1 MDIRRF
7 YITNANNDTMPLQG
21 DSVDWFAANPENLG
35 AKFTQSWYTT
45 GTEFRSY
52 NRSISNQDISFTM
65 YYLGNNPYVSFS
77 TFAKF
82 LSYSPLTLVYQVPGD
97 EAYRRSISLTEIDKG
112 EMDNEHSIMKGK
124 LTFTPT
130 SLWQKWEVAEQI
142 VNNWDDSMSSK
153 YYDDNHVAPT
163 LYKAVYVYGNGSV
176 YDYLYSEDATYETK
190 FYDGLTYL
198 DHYDA
203 YTENLAVQPNL
214 LTGAFGRS
222 NDLNGITVRGPW
234 TGAAGIDTVFYDDF
248 NKHIREYDG
257 QRLVMSLDLDLTFK
271 DVNIP
276 SSVSSIYVYTELN
289 SNNQGTDNKNT
300 RWAVPESKYVVT
312 NVDITKMVKTGS
324 KCTVHLVNEFTMT
337 PKILNFI
344 RCNNIIGM
352 NYPEWVDGIKLTFD
366 SHMYNA
372 KLEVKH
378 NNINPKSNILSQKYT
393 GHSSIGDKAGS
404 LLWPNITHGPLFD
417 TPSGDYGEVHLYGVH
432 GVGSD
437 EYVRAALYNNG
448 KETKLDANKFEKV
461 SDTHYKYSLKPIR
474 TNDKL
479 MADPTSYTLIVYK
492 VKNAIDS
499 PEIAAWGY
507 FGYNQ
512 AGVGNWGFDYAF
524 IEAPS
529 VPSTCMVPSY
539 AESQDL
545 TKYPDGFY
553 DVIDAGDNPHT
564 YLSDGSGGVNIGSE
578 YDYIYQEDNHSEHP
592 YVTVQNNSVYTG
604 MTEEDSY
611 APIRV
616 LFMATNKTGIINS
629 PTFKCQS
636 DNGEEFLTRIN
647 VVIPVGWNLEINT
660 SYSGRV
666 ARMYERDNPSNKRS
680 VMNSID
686 ITETMFMKVPYGRS
700 TITNLTDSMG
710 RTTDPSTFQVQL
722 LEERVVV

>member
-1 MDIRRF
+1 MDIRQF

-21 DSVDWFAANPENLG
+21 DSVNWFAADPENLG

-52 NRSISNQDISFTM
+52 NRSISNQDITFTM

-112 EMDNEHSIMKGK
+112 EMDNEHAIMKGK

-163 LYKAVYVYGNGSV
+163 LYKAVYVYGNGST
-176 YDYLYSEDATYETK
+176 YDYMYSEDATLDTK
-190 FYDGLTYL
+190 FYDGLTHL
-198 DHYDA
+198 DHYEP

-214 LTGAFGRS
+214 LTGAMGAS
-222 NDLNGITVRGPW
+222 WDWTHPASATTTWNGTAEEN
-234 TGAAGIDTVFYDDF
+234 TSLYDEF
-248 NKHIREYDG
+248 NKHIRDYDG
-257 QRLVMSLDLDLTFK
+257 KRLVVSCDLDITFTE
-271 DVNIP
+271 VNIP
-276 SSVSSIYVYTELN
+276 SSVSSMVVYVEQLFASASKSYNLTQSFPE
-289 SNNQGTDNKNT
+289 TNT
-300 RWAVPESKYVVT
+300 TFHNIPLKT
-312 NVDITKMVKTGS
+312 NVQPGTKYTF
-324 KCTVHLVNEFTMT
+324 HLVTEFTMFSG
-337 PKILNFI
+337 ILTLTK
-344 RCNNIIGM
+344 
-352 NYPEWVDGIKLTFD
+352 PESWIQVQPRAADGLKLVYD
-366 SHMYNA
+366 SHVYNA

-378 NNINPKSNILSQKYT
+378 DNINPKANVLTQKYT
-393 GHSSIGDKAGS
+393 GPSNIAAGTGS
-404 LLWPNITHGPLFD
+404 LLWPNIVHAPLFD
-417 TPSGDYGEVHLYGVH
+417 TSSGDYGEIHLYGVH
-432 GVGSD
+432 GVGSN
-437 EYVRAALYNNG
+437 EYIKPGLYGENANG
-448 KETKLDANKFEKV
+448 NETKVNGTFEKV
-461 SDTHYKYSLKPIR
+461 SDTHYKYSLKEIR
-474 TNDKL
+474 TNDTL
-479 MADPTSYTLIVYK
+479 MADPTKYSFMVYK
-492 VKNAIDS
+492 LNNSVNPVGA
-499 PEIAAWGY
+499 G
-507 FGYNQ
+507 FGQ
-512 AGVGNWGFDYAF
+512 GVGNWGYDYAF

-539 AESQDL
+539 AESQDRTL
-545 TKYPDGFY
+545 YPDGFY
-553 DVIDAGDNPHT
+553 NVLSDGDNPHT

-578 YDYIYQEDNHSEHP
+578 YDYIYQEDNHGEHP
-592 YVTVQNNSVYTG
+592 YVTVNNNSVYTG
-604 MTEEDSY
+604 MAEEDSY

-616 LFMATNKTGIINS
+616 LFMANDKTGIINN
-629 PTFKCQS
+629 PTFRCQS

-647 VVIPVGWNLEINT
+647 VAIPVGWTLEINT
-660 SYSGRV
+660 SYSGRA
-666 ARMYERDNPSNKRS
+666 ARMYERYNPSNQRS

-710 RTTDPSTFQVQL
+710 RTTDPTTFQVEL

>member
-21 DSVDWFAANPENLG
+21 DSVNWFAADPEKLG

-65 YYLGNNPYVSFS
+65 YYLGDNPYVSFS

-97 EAYRRSISLTEIDKG
+97 DSYRRSVSLTEIDKG

-142 VNNWDDSMSSK
+142 VNNWDESMSSK

-176 YDYLYSEDATYETK
+176 YDYLYSEDATHDTK

-203 YTENLAVQPNL
+203 YTENLSVQPNL

-234 TGAAGIDTVFYDDF
+234 TAAAGIDTVFYDDF
-248 NKHIREYDG
+248 NKHVREYDG

-337 PKILNFI
+337 PKILNLI
-344 RCNNIIGM
+344 RCNVIIGV
-352 NYPEWVDGIKLTFD
+352 NNSTWVDGIELTFD
-366 SHMYNA
+366 SHTYNA

-378 NNINPKSNILSQKYT
+378 NNINPKSNVLTQKYT
-393 GHSSIGDKAGS
+393 GPSNIASGTGS
-404 LLWPNITHGPLFD
+404 LLWPNIVHAPLFD
-417 TPSGDYGEVHLYGVH
+417 TSSGDYGEIHLYGVH
-432 GVGSD
+432 GVSDD
-437 EYVRAALYNNG
+437 EYIKPGLYGENANG
-448 KETKLDANKFEKV
+448 NETKLDGKFEKV
-461 SDTHYKYSLKPIR
+461 SDTHYKYSLKEIR

-479 MADPTSYTLIVYK
+479 MQDPKKYAFMVYK
-492 VKNAIDS
+492 VLNTFNPIGA
-499 PEIAAWGY
+499 G
-507 FGYNQ
+507 FGL
-512 AGVGNWGFDYAF
+512 GIGGWGFDYAF

-539 AESQDL
+539 AESKDR
-545 TKYPDGFY
+545 TEYPDGFC
-553 DVIDAGDNPHT
+553 DVISDGDNPRT

-604 MTEEDSY
+604 MAEEDSY
-611 APIRV
+611 SPIRV
-616 LFMATNKTGIINS
+616 LFMATYKTGIINN

-647 VVIPVGWNLEINT
+647 VTIPVGWTLEINT
-660 SYSGRV
+660 SYSGRA

>member
-21 DSVDWFAANPENLG
+21 DSVNWFAADPENLG

-82 LSYSPLTLVYQVPGD
+82 LSYSPLTLVYQVPGKD
-97 EAYRRSISLTEIDKG
+97 SYRRSISLTEIDKG

-130 SLWQKWEVAEQI
+130 SLWQKWEVAEQM
-142 VNNWDDSMSSK
+142 VNAWDDSMSSK
-153 YYDDNHVAPT
+153 YYDANDKAPV
-163 LYKAVYVYGNGSV
+163 LYKAVYVYGKGSV
-176 YDYLYSEDATYETK
+176 YDYLYSEDATSETK

-203 YTENLAVQPNL
+203 YTENLSVQPNL
-214 LTGAFGRS
+214 LTGA
-222 NDLNGITVRGPW
+222 LNYSKDQHNTINSRW
-234 TGAAGIDTVFYDDF
+234 TKMAGMDPKILDEF
-248 NKHIREYDG
+248 NKHIRDYDG
-257 QRLVMSLDLDLTFK
+257 QRLVLSCDLDLTFT
-271 DVNIP
+271 DVSIP
-276 SSVSSIYVYTELN
+276 DSVSSITVYLEQSATWADKGWLIQSNPETNTEFDPLELK
-289 SNNQGTDNKNT
+289 QTL
-300 RWAVPESKYVVT
+300 
-312 NVDITKMVKTGS
+312 KTGMT
-324 KCTVHLVNEFTMT
+324 CTLHLFLEFTMT
-337 PKILNFI
+337 PKVLKIDPAHTVIACGPVFA
-344 RCNNIIGM
+344 
-352 NYPEWVDGIKLTFD
+352 DGTKITVN
-366 SHMYNA
+366 SHIYNA

-378 NNINPKSNILSQKYT
+378 NNINPKSNILTQKYT
-393 GHSSIGDKAGS
+393 GPSNIEDKAGS

-417 TPSGDYGEVHLYGVH
+417 TSSGDYGEIHLYGVH

-437 EYVRAALYNNG
+437 EYIRAALYNKG
-448 KETKLDANKFEKV
+448 KEKELDVKKFEKV
-461 SDTHYKYSLKPIR
+461 SDTHYKYSLKSIK

-479 MADPTSYTLIVYK
+479 MADPTSYTFIVYK
-492 VKNAIDS
+492 VNNAIDS

-512 AGVGNWGFDYAF
+512 VGIGNWGFDYAF

-539 AESQDL
+539 AESQDH

-553 DVIDAGDNPHT
+553 DVIDAGDNLRT

-578 YDYIYQEDNHSEHP
+578 YDYIYQEDNHGEHP
-592 YVTVQNNSVYTG
+592 YVTVYNDSVYTG
-604 MTEEDSY
+604 MAEEDSY

-616 LFMATNKTGIINS
+616 LFMANNKTGIINA
-629 PTFKCQS
+629 PTFRCQS

-647 VVIPVGWNLEINT
+647 VAIPVGWTLEINT
-660 SYSGRV
+660 SYSGRA
-666 ARMYERDNPSNKRS
+666 ARMYERDNPSNQRS

>member
-21 DSVDWFAANPENLG
+21 DSVNWFAADPENLG

-65 YYLGNNPYVSFS
+65 YYLGNNPYSSFA

-82 LSYSPLTLVYQVPGD
+82 LSYSPLTLVYQVPGED
-97 EAYRRSISLTEIDKG
+97 SYRRSVSLTEIDKG

-124 LTFTPT
+124 LSFTPT

-163 LYKAVYVYGNGSV
+163 LYKAVYVYGNGST
-176 YDYLYSEDATYETK
+176 YDYMYSDDATSDTK
-190 FYDGLTYL
+190 FYDGLTHL
-198 DHYDA
+198 DHYDP

-214 LTGAFGRS
+214 LTGALGLS
-222 NDLNGITVRGPW
+222 NDKNNIT
-234 TGAAGIDTVFYDDF
+234 AAGKYTTMESVNYSLYDDF
-248 NKHIREYDG
+248 NKHIRDYDG
-257 QRLVMSLDLDLTFK
+257 QRLVISCDLDLTFK
-271 DVNIP
+271 NVDLP
-276 SSVSSIYVYTELN
+276 SSISSIYAYSEVLAENEGTSEPLIKIFSESNAVDPLINLKRNIVSGSTYT
-289 SNNQGTDNKNT
+289 
-300 RWAVPESKYVVT
+300 A
-312 NVDITKMVKTGS
+312 
-324 KCTVHLVNEFTMT
+324 HLASEFTMH
-337 PKILNFI
+337 PKILKLENFQV
-344 RCNNIIGM
+344 GLGLD
-352 NYPEWVDGIKLTFD
+352 PDFATGTKLVFD
-366 SHMYNA
+366 AHIYNV

-378 NNINPKSNILSQKYT
+378 DDINPKSTVLTQKYT
-393 GHSSIGDKAGS
+393 GPSNIASGSGS
-404 LLWPNITHGPLFD
+404 LLWPNIVHAPLFD
-417 TPSGDYGEVHLYGVH
+417 TSSGDYGEIHLYGVH

-437 EYVRAALYNNG
+437 EYIKPGLYGGNANG
-448 KETKLDANKFEKV
+448 NETKLDGKFEKV
-461 SDTHYKYSLKPIR
+461 SDTHYKYSLKDIR
-474 TNDKL
+474 TNDTL
-479 MADPTSYTLIVYK
+479 MQDPTKYAFMVYK
-492 VKNAIDS
+492 LNNSVNPVGA
-499 PEIAAWGY
+499 G
-507 FGYNQ
+507 FGQ
-512 AGVGNWGFDYAF
+512 GVGNWGFNYAF

-539 AESQDL
+539 AESKDRTQ
-545 TKYPDGFY
+545 YPDGFY
-553 DVIDAGDNPHT
+553 DVLSDGDNPHT

-578 YDYIYQEDNHSEHP
+578 YDYIYQEDNHGEHP
-592 YVTVQNNSVYTG
+592 YVTVYNDSVYTG
-604 MTEEDSY
+604 MAEEDSY

-616 LFMATNKTGIINS
+616 LFMANYKTGIINT
-629 PTFKCQS
+629 PTFRCQS

-647 VVIPVGWNLEINT
+647 VSVPVGWTLEINT
-660 SYSGRV
+660 SYSGRA
-666 ARMYERDNPSNKRS
+666 ARMYERDNPSNQRS

-710 RTTDPSTFQVQL
+710 RTTDPTTFQVEL

>member
-21 DSVDWFAANPENLG
+21 DSVDWFAADPENLG

-65 YYLGNNPYVSFS
+65 YYLGNNPYASFS

-97 EAYRRSISLTEIDKG
+97 DSYRRSVSLTEIDKG

-130 SLWQKWEVAEQI
+130 SLWQKWEVAEQM
-142 VNNWDDSMSSK
+142 VNAWDNSMSSK
-153 YYDDNHVAPT
+153 YYDANDKAPV
-163 LYKAVYVYGNGSV
+163 LYKAVYVYGKGSV
-176 YDYLYSEDATYETK
+176 YDYLYSEDATSETK

-198 DHYDA
+198 DHYDP
-203 YTENLAVQPNL
+203 YTENLSVQPNL

-222 NDLNGITVRGPW
+222 NDLNGITASGQYATMASLDSV
-234 TGAAGIDTVFYDDF
+234 IYDEF
-248 NKHIREYDG
+248 NNHIREYDG
-257 QRLVMSLDLDLTFK
+257 ERLVMSCDLDIKFK
-271 DVNIP
+271 QVTIP
-276 SSVSSIYVYTELN
+276 SSVLGISVYCEQTSTNATGINGVLVGNVKESNTYNHLINLKKMKPGAMYTVHMSQDFTMNPKIFKLN
-289 SNNQGTDNKNT
+289 SPNT
-300 RWAVPESKYVVT
+300 VLTTWPDLGDGL
-312 NVDITKMVKTGS
+312 N
-324 KCTVHLVNEFTMT
+324 LV
-337 PKILNFI
+337 L
-344 RCNNIIGM
+344 
-352 NYPEWVDGIKLTFD
+352 D
-366 SHMYNA
+366 SHIYNV
-372 KLEVKH
+372 KLEVMH
-378 NNINPKSNILSQKYT
+378 NNINPKSNALTQKYT
-393 GHSSIGDKAGS
+393 GPSDIASGTGS
-404 LLWPNITHGPLFD
+404 LLWPNIVHAPLFD
-417 TPSGDYGEVHLYGVH
+417 TSSGDYGEIHLYGVH
-432 GVGSD
+432 GVSDD
-437 EYVRAALYNNG
+437 EYIKPGLYGENANG
-448 KETKLDANKFEKV
+448 NETKLDGKFEKV
-461 SDTHYKYSLKPIR
+461 SDTHYKYSLKEIR
-474 TNDKL
+474 TNDTL
-479 MADPTSYTLIVYK
+479 MADATKYAFMVYK
-492 VKNAIDS
+492 LNNSVNPVGA
-499 PEIAAWGY
+499 G
-507 FGYNQ
+507 FGQ
-512 AGVGNWGFDYAF
+512 GVGNWGFDYAF

-539 AESQDL
+539 AESQDR

-553 DVIDAGDNPHT
+553 DVLSDGDNPHT

-578 YDYIYQEDNHSEHP
+578 YDYIYQEDNHGEHP
-592 YVTVQNNSVYTG
+592 YVTVYNDSVYTG
-604 MTEEDSY
+604 MAEEDSY

-616 LFMATNKTGIINS
+616 LFMANNKTGIINT
-629 PTFKCQS
+629 PTFRCQS

-647 VVIPVGWNLEINT
+647 VAVPVGWTLEINT
-660 SYSGRV
+660 SYSGRA
-666 ARMYERDNPSNKRS
+666 ARMYERDNPSNQRS

>member
-7 YITNANNDTMPLQG
+7 YITNTNNDTMPLQG
-21 DSVDWFAANPENLG
+21 DSVNWFAADPENLG

-65 YYLGNNPYVSFS
+65 YYLGNNPYLSFS

-130 SLWQKWEVAEQI
+130 SLWQKWKVAEQM
-142 VNNWDDSMSSK
+142 VNAWDDSMSSK
-153 YYDDNHVAPT
+153 YYDANDKAPIR
-163 LYKAVYVYGNGSV
+163 YKAVYVYGNGSV
-176 YDYLYSEDATYETK
+176 YDYLYSEDATSETK

-203 YTENLAVQPNL
+203 YTENLGVQPNL
-214 LTGAFGRS
+214 LTGALNYS
-222 NDLNGITVRGPW
+222 NDSNNNSVSSRFCSIPK
-234 TGAAGIDTVFYDDF
+234 IDSMLYDEF
-248 NKHIREYDG
+248 NKHIRDYDG
-257 QRLVMSLDLDLTFK
+257 QQIVISLDLDLTFK
-271 DVNIP
+271 EVNIP
-276 SSVSSIYVYTELN
+276 SSVSLFWVYIE
-289 SNNQGTDNKNT
+289 QVCAIEGTDYVLSELVPGTNT
-300 RWAVPESKYVVT
+300 LNYYISLNTNIKPGAVY
-312 NVDITKMVKTGS
+312 
-324 KCTVHLVNEFTMT
+324 TVHLCSMFTMNS
-337 PKILNFI
+337 KILKIFPSD
-344 RCNNIIGM
+344 IGLRID
-352 NYPEWVDGIKLTFD
+352 PDFATGTKLTFD
-366 SHMYNA
+366 SHIYNC

-378 NNINPKSNILSQKYT
+378 DDINPKSNILTQKY
-393 GHSSIGDKAGS
+393 IGPSNIQDRVGT
-404 LLWPNITHGPLFD
+404 LLWPNITHGPLFKLVND
-417 TPSGDYGEVHLYGVH
+417 DYGEVHLYGVH

-437 EYVRAALYNNG
+437 EYIRAALLANG
-448 KETKLDANKFEKV
+448 KETKLDVNKFEKV

-474 TNDKL
+474 TNETL
-479 MADPTSYTLIVYK
+479 MADPTSYTFIVYK
-492 VKNAIDS
+492 VKSDIDS
-499 PEIAAWGY
+499 PVWAAWGW
-507 FGYNQ
+507 GYDT
-512 AGVGNWGFDYAF
+512 AGLGNWGFDYAF

-539 AESQDL
+539 AESQDR

-553 DVIDAGDNPHT
+553 DVIGGGDNPRT
-564 YLSDGSGGVNIGSE
+564 YLSDGSGGVNMGSE
-578 YDYIYQEDNHSEHP
+578 YDYIYQEDNHGEHP
-592 YVTVQNNSVYTG
+592 YVTVNNDSVYTG
-604 MTEEDSY
+604 MAEEDSY

-616 LFMATNKTGIINS
+616 LFMATNETGIINN
-629 PTFKCQS
+629 PTFRCQS

-647 VVIPVGWNLEINT
+647 VAVPVGWVLEINT
-660 SYSGRV
+660 SYSGRA
-666 ARMYERDNPSNKRS
+666 ARMYERDNPSNQRS

-700 TITNLTDSMG
+700 TITNMTDSMG

>member
-21 DSVDWFAANPENLG
+21 DSVNWFAADPENLG

-65 YYLGNNPYVSFS
+65 YYLGNNPYSSFA
-77 TFAKF
+77 TFSKF
-82 LSYSPLTLVYQVPGD
+82 LSYSPLTLVYQVPGED
-97 EAYRRSISLTEIDKG
+97 SYRRSISLTEIDKG

-142 VNNWDDSMSSK
+142 ANNWDDSMSSK

-163 LYKAVYVYGNGSV
+163 LYKAVYAYGYGST
-176 YDYLYSEDATYETK
+176 YDYMYSDDATLGTK
-190 FYDGLTYL
+190 FYDGLTHL
-198 DHYDA
+198 DHYDP

-222 NDLNGITVRGPW
+222 NDLNGITVRGHW

-289 SNNQGTDNKNT
+289 SNNQGTDSENT

-312 NVDITKMVKTGS
+312 NVDIIKMVKTGS

-337 PKILNFI
+337 PKILNLI

-378 NNINPKSNILSQKYT
+378 NNINPKSNSLTQKYT
-393 GHSSIGDKAGS
+393 GPSNIDSGTGS
-404 LLWPNITHGPLFD
+404 LLWPNIVHAPLFD
-417 TPSGDYGEVHLYGVH
+417 TSSGDYGEIHLYGVH

-437 EYVRAALYNNG
+437 EYIKPGLYGENANG
-448 KETKLDANKFEKV
+448 NETKLDGKFEKV
-461 SDTHYKYSLKPIR
+461 SDTHYKYSLKEIR

-479 MADPTSYTLIVYK
+479 MQDPKKYAFMVYK
-492 VKNAIDS
+492 VRNTFNPI
-499 PEIAAWGY
+499 
-507 FGYNQ
+507 
-512 AGVGNWGFDYAF
+512 GVGFGLGIGGWGFDYAF

-539 AESQDL
+539 AESIDH
-545 TKYPDGFY
+545 TEYPDGFY
-553 DVIDAGDNPHT
+553 DVLSDGDNPHT

-592 YVTVQNNSVYTG
+592 YVTVNNDSVYTG
-604 MTEEDSY
+604 MAEEDSY

-616 LFMATNKTGIINS
+616 LFMATNKTGIINN

-647 VVIPVGWNLEINT
+647 VNIPVGWTLEINT
-660 SYSGRV
+660 SYSGRA
-666 ARMYERDNPSNKRS
+666 ARMYERDNPSNQRS

-710 RTTDPSTFQVQL
+710 RTTDPTTFQVEL

>member
-21 DSVDWFAANPENLG
+21 DSVNWFAADPENLG

-65 YYLGNNPYVSFS
+65 YYLGNNPYLSFS

-130 SLWQKWEVAEQI
+130 SLWQKWEVAEQM
-142 VNNWDDSMSSK
+142 VNAWDNSMSSK
-153 YYDDNHVAPT
+153 YYDANDKAPV
-163 LYKAVYVYGNGSV
+163 LYKAVYVYGKGSV
-176 YDYLYSEDATYETK
+176 YDYLYSEDATSETK

-198 DHYDA
+198 DHYDP
-203 YTENLAVQPNL
+203 YTENLGVQPNL
-214 LTGAFGRS
+214 LTGAIS
-222 NDLNGITVRGPW
+222 YSKDLNNITATTEYTAMAMPDQN
-234 TGAAGIDTVFYDDF
+234 AAIYNEF
-248 NKHIREYDG
+248 NKHIRDYDG
-257 QRLVMSLDLDLTFK
+257 QRIVLSCDIDLTFK

-276 SSVSSIYVYTELN
+276 STPYYIRVYCELLSTIQGSTQTVTRWGAPESNYVYTYL
-289 SNNQGTDNKNT
+289 DL
-300 RWAVPESKYVVT
+300 
-312 NVDITKMVKTGS
+312 TKMVKTGGS
-324 KCTVHLVNEFTMT
+324 CTLHLVSEFTMT
-337 PKILNFI
+337 PKILSVITFQ
-344 RCNNIIGM
+344 NIFHIGTKSF
-352 NYPEWVDGIKLTFD
+352 NGTKIVFD
-366 SHMYNA
+366 SHLYNA

-378 NNINPKSNILSQKYT
+378 NNINPKSNILTQKYT
-393 GHSSIGDKAGS
+393 GPSNIVAGTGS
-404 LLWPNITHGPLFD
+404 LMWPNIVHAPLFD
-417 TPSGDYGEVHLYGVH
+417 TSSGDYGEIHLYGVH
-432 GVGSD
+432 GVSDD
-437 EYVRAALYNNG
+437 EYIKPGLYGENANG
-448 KETKLDANKFEKV
+448 NETKVDGKFEKV
-461 SDTHYKYSLKPIR
+461 SDTHYKYSLKEIR
-474 TNDKL
+474 TNDTL
-479 MADPTSYTLIVYK
+479 MADATKYAFMVYK
-492 VKNAIDS
+492 LNNSVNPVGA
-499 PEIAAWGY
+499 G
-507 FGYNQ
+507 FGQ
-512 AGVGNWGFDYAF
+512 GIGNWGFDYAF

-539 AESQDL
+539 AESQDH

-553 DVIDAGDNPHT
+553 DVISDGDNPHM
-564 YLSDGSGGVNIGSE
+564 YLSDGSGGANIGSE

-604 MTEEDSY
+604 MAEEDSY

-616 LFMATNKTGIINS
+616 LFMANNKTGIISN

-647 VVIPVGWNLEINT
+647 VAIPVGWTLEINT
-660 SYSGRV
+660 SYSGRA
-666 ARMYERDNPSNKRS
+666 ARMYERDNPSNQRS

-710 RTTDPSTFQVQL
+710 RATDPSTFQVQL

>member
-1 MDIRRF
+1 MDIRQF

-21 DSVDWFAANPENLG
+21 DSVNWFAADPENLG

-112 EMDNEHSIMKGK
+112 EMDNEHAIMKGK

-130 SLWQKWEVAEQI
+130 SLWQKWEVAEQM
-142 VNNWDDSMSSK
+142 VNAWDDSMSSK
-153 YYDDNHVAPT
+153 YYDANDKAPVR
-163 LYKAVYVYGNGSV
+163 YKAVYVYGNGSV
-176 YDYLYSEDATYETK
+176 YDYLYSEDATSETK

-203 YTENLAVQPNL
+203 YTENLSVQPNL
-214 LTGAFGRS
+214 LTGALGASYDFT
-222 NDLNGITVRGPW
+222 NAF
-234 TGAAGIDTVFYDDF
+234 TGKYARIGDVNSAIYDEF

-257 QRLVMSLDLDLTFK
+257 KRMVSSFDVDITFK
-271 DVNIP
+271 EVNLP
-276 SSVSSIYVYTELN
+276 SSVTSILVYAEQYV
-289 SNNQGTDNKNT
+289 
-300 RWAVPESKYVVT
+300 AVEGKDFLLTSDIPESQGSWP
-312 NVDITKMVKTGS
+312 NISLSRDIKSGS
-324 KCTVHLVNEFTMT
+324 KYTIHFCNEFTMN
-337 PKILNFI
+337 PKILKLQPYDS
-344 RCNNIIGM
+344 RSLM
-352 NYPEWVDGIKLTFD
+352 KPDWADGTTLTFD
-366 SHMYNA
+366 SHIYNP

-378 NNINPKSNILSQKYT
+378 DDINPKSNILTQKYT
-393 GHSSIGDKAGS
+393 GPSNIGNGAGS
-404 LLWPNITHGPLFD
+404 LLWPNITHGPLFQLVND
-417 TPSGDYGEVHLYGVH
+417 DYGEVHLYGVH

-437 EYVRAALYNNG
+437 EHIRAALYNNG
-448 KETKLDANKFEKV
+448 KEKELDVNKFEKV
-461 SDTHYKYSLKPIR
+461 SDTHYKYSLKSIR
-474 TNDKL
+474 TNDTL
-479 MADPTSYTLIVYK
+479 IADPTSYTLIVYK
-492 VKNAIDS
+492 VNNAIDS

-507 FGYNQ
+507 FGYDQ
-512 AGVGNWGFDYAF
+512 AGIGNWGFDYAF

-539 AESQDL
+539 AESQDR

-553 DVIDAGDNPHT
+553 DVIGDGDNPRT
-564 YLSDGSGGVNIGSE
+564 YLSDGSGGVNTGSE
-578 YDYIYQEDNHSEHP
+578 YDYIYQEDNHGEHP
-592 YVTVQNNSVYTG
+592 YVTVNNNSVYTG
-604 MTEEDSY
+604 MAEEDSY

-616 LFMATNKTGIINS
+616 LFMATNKTGIINN
-629 PTFKCQS
+629 PTFRCQS

-647 VVIPVGWNLEINT
+647 VTIPVGWVLEINT
-660 SYSGRV
+660 SYSGRA
-666 ARMYERDNPSNKRS
+666 ARMYERDNPSNQRS

-686 ITETMFMKVPYGRS
+686 ITETMFMKVPYGIS
-700 TITNLTDSMG
+700 TITNMTDSMG
-710 RTTDPSTFQVQL
+710 RTTDPTTFRVEL